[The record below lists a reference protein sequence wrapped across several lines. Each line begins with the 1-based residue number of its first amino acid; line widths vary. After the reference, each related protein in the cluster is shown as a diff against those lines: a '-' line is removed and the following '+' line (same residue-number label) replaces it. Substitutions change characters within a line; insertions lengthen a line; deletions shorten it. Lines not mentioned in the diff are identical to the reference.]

1 MFSLSLE
8 LRRSSRLKTRVQNI
22 PYDEN
27 EDSMLSTDDET
38 SDDED
43 EKDLTAAFTTK
54 VDVEWKPLS
63 RGHLSLAEHIRPV
76 KRMPRPTTTSGV
88 KIYQPNIGL
97 QAAKVISEERSYEN
111 RVARKMN
118 VAISSSDD
126 D

>member
-1 MFSLSLE
+1 
-8 LRRSSRLKTRVQNI
+8 
-22 PYDEN
+22 
-27 EDSMLSTDDET
+27 
-38 SDDED
+38 
-43 EKDLTAAFTTK
+43 
-54 VDVEWKPLS
+54 
-63 RGHLSLAEHIRPV
+63 
-76 KRMPRPTTTSGV
+76 MPRPTTTSGV